1 MYKINYSVKSEYG
14 YNPEHKGA
22 PYVVNG
28 KHCNFGNLCECV
40 ASEWA
45 GSGFGYDTK
54 AVPFDMGSD
63 IESRSASVKSS
74 GASLAC
80 LYGTDKNAIISEY
93 FARVHSTEWIYVAEL
108 DGEFN
113 LYIMNADEFKSF
125 LTEWAGLARE
135 SDGERFKVRF
145 KKTSGKM
152 LNWLDER
159 VG

>member
-1 MYKINYSVKSEYG
+1 MKRVFYSVKSAYD
-14 YNPEHKGA
+14 YNPAHKGA

-28 KHCNFGNLCECV
+28 KACNFGNLCECV

-45 GSGFGYDTK
+45 GCGFGYDTK

-63 IESRSASVKSS
+63 IESRNASVKSS

-80 LYGTDKNAIISEY
+80 LYGTDKNAIINEY
-93 FARVHSTEWIYVAEL
+93 FARVHSTEWIYVVEL
-108 DGEFN
+108 DGEWV

-125 LTEWAGLARE
+125 LIKWAGLTRE